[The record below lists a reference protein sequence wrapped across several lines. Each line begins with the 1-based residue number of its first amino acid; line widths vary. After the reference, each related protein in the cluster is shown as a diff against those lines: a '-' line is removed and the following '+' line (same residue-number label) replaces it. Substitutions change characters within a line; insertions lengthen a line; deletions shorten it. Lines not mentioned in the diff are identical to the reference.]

1 MKKYILACC
10 LIFILSG
17 CYSQKEILAYENGG
31 ANNYIRVMSAKY
43 REEELRLL
51 ESRKIEAENNK
62 DVEIM
67 KAETNEKPKEPKR
80 ILTYDDDIYTTGK
93 ERE

>member
-1 MKKYILACC
+1 M
-10 LIFILSG
+10 SG

-51 ESRKIEAENNK
+51 ESKEAEVK
-62 DVEIM
+62 TEVEIGIGI
-67 KAETNEKPKEPKR
+67 EKEQKRPKR
-80 ILTYDDDIYTTGK
+80 ILTYDDDIYLRK
-93 ERE
+93 EIK